1 MEAAL
6 PAQQPLRH
14 HVERMTQLYQLD
26 RVQPRAPALPAHDLC
41 LTVARQFGKLAAI
54 HVGLGHRTRQ
64 ALADLLSRAKGC
76 APWDETKALQRSLPD
91 DAIRIV
97 ARGADKED
105 KAAA

>member
-26 RVQPRAPALPAHDLC
+26 RVQPRAPTLPTYDLC
-41 LTVARQFGKLAAI
+41 LTVARQLGKLAAI

-64 ALADLLSRAKGC
+64 ALADPLLLGDVVLLEHRRTSPCLSSAYTKTADVSHLIRA
-76 APWDETKALQRSLPD
+76 T
-91 DAIRIV
+91 
-97 ARGADKED
+97 
-105 KAAA
+105 